1 MLGTVLLVFDPYLVI
16 PRGHD
21 KKLKSHYVLTI
32 ANNEKIL
39 EYIDNKYSTDVNI
52 HISRVYELCLDN
64 IALLTFKFLSYFKL
78 CSYWQ

>member
-1 MLGTVLLVFDPYLVI
+1 MLGTVLLVLDPYLVI

-39 EYIDNKYSTDVNI
+39 EYTDNKHSIPVNI
-52 HISRVYELCLDN
+52 HISRVYGLCLDL
-64 IALLTFKFLSYFKL
+64 I
-78 CSYWQ
+78 

>member
-1 MLGTVLLVFDPYLVI
+1 MLGMVLLVLDPYLVI

-39 EYIDNKYSTDVNI
+39 EYSDNKHSIAVNI
-52 HISRVYELCLDN
+52 HISRVYGLCLEL
-64 IALLTFKFLSYFKL
+64 I
-78 CSYWQ
+78 